1 MCYFKVYFRLFP
13 VLVASVNAYSV
24 RLASGIQIIF
34 TIAKVLALVII
45 VIGGIVKLAQ
55 GTESWFAVTHIHCRI
70 FF

>member
-1 MCYFKVYFRLFP
+1 MAV
-13 VLVASVNAYSV
+13 VNAYSV

-55 GTESWFAVTHIHCRI
+55 GKKSRFTLTQSFVVL
-70 FF
+70 